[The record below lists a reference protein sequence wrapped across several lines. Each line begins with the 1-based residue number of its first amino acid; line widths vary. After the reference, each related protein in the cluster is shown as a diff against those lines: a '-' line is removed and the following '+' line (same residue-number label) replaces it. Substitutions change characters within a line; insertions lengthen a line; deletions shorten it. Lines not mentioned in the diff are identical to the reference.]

1 MNKILIALVLAVV
14 MSGSVFADNNTL
26 RLLCSYGLPEKDKD
40 KAGYP
45 IGKPALPIHHTN
57 FIIIEKNNSTV
68 INTESDITGEI
79 TQYEM
84 KADFQSYYIDLYFL
98 EENGK
103 KKLRPFYSINRK
115 TLKVDFPEYI
125 EGYSKFRRKPAPCW
139 VEEKDEGLDK
149 FIENSNVKSSLYSK
163 SLKF

>member
-45 IGKPALPIHHTN
+45 IGKPALPINHTN
-57 FIIIEKNNSTV
+57 FIIIEKNNSKV
-68 INTESDITGEI
+68 INSESDITGDI

-84 KADFQSYYIDLYFL
+84 MADFQNYYIDLYFL
-98 EENGK
+98 NKIGK
-103 KKLRPFYSINRK
+103 KKPNPFYSIDRK
-115 TLKVDFPEYI
+115 TLKVDFTEYI
-125 EGYSKFRRKPAPCW
+125 LGSSKFRRKPAPCW
-139 VEEKDEGLDK
+139 VEEKDEALDK
-149 FIENSNVKSSLYSK
+149 FIENSNLKSSLYSK